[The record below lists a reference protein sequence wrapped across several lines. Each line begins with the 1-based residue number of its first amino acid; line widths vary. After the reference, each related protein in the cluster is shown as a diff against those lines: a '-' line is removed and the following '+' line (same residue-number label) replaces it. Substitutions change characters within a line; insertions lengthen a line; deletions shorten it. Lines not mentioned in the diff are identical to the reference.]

1 MRKLTQKQ
9 RRFADEYLV
18 DCNGTKAAV
27 RAGYS
32 PKTANEQAAKLMANP
47 KIHSYITEKLDEI
60 SSEKIA
66 DTQEIMEYLT
76 AVMRGE
82 YTEQILRLNG
92 GGVQVFDCV
101 EISAAIRLKAAELLG
116 KRYGLFKNNFRIE
129 SVSPVVIIN
138 DLVPDDW

>member
-82 YTEQILRLNG
+82 HKEQILRLNG
-92 GGVQVFDCV
+92 GGVQVLDYM
-101 EISAAIRLKAAELLG
+101 ETPAAIRLKAAEMLA
-116 KRYGLFKNNFRIE
+116 KRYGMLKENFEIE
-129 SVSPVVIIN
+129 SVSPVVIVN
-138 DLVPDDW
+138 DLKE

>member
-82 YTEQILRLNG
+82 HKEQILRLNG
-92 GGVQVFDCV
+92 NGVQVLDYM
-101 EISAAIRLKAAELLG
+101 ETPAAIRLKAAEMLA
-116 KRYGLFKNNFRIE
+116 KRYGLFKENFEIE
-129 SVSPVVIIN
+129 SVSPIVIVN
-138 DLVPDDW
+138 DLKE

>member
-47 KIHSYITEKLDEI
+47 KIHSYITERLDEI

-76 AVMRGE
+76 AVMRGKHK
-82 YTEQILRLNG
+82 EQILRLNG
-92 GGVQVFDCV
+92 GGVQVLDYM
-101 EISAAIRLKAAELLG
+101 ETPAAIRLKAAEMLA
-116 KRYGLFKNNFRIE
+116 KRYGLLK
-129 SVSPVVIIN
+129 
-138 DLVPDDW
+138 

>member
-47 KIHSYITEKLDEI
+47 KIHSYITERLDEI

-82 YTEQILRLNG
+82 HKEQILRLNG
-92 GGVQVFDCV
+92 NGVQVLDYM
-101 EISAAIRLKAAELLG
+101 ETSAAIRLKAAEMLA
-116 KRYGLFKNNFRIE
+116 KRYGLLKVNFEIE
-129 SVSPVVIIN
+129 SVSPVVIVN
-138 DLVPDDW
+138 DLKE

>member
-82 YTEQILRLNG
+82 HKEQILRLNG
-92 GGVQVFDCV
+92 NGVQVLDYM
-101 EISAAIRLKAAELLG
+101 ETPAAIRLKAAEMLA
-116 KRYGLFKNNFRIE
+116 KRYGLFKENFEIE
-129 SVSPVVIIN
+129 SVSPVVIVN
-138 DLVPDDW
+138 DLKE

>member
-82 YTEQILRLNG
+82 HKEQILRLNG
-92 GGVQVFDCV
+92 NGVQVLDYM
-101 EISAAIRLKAAELLG
+101 ETPTAIRLKAAEMLA
-116 KRYGLFKNNFRIE
+116 KRYGLLKENFEIE
-129 SVSPVVIIN
+129 SVSPVVIVN
-138 DLVPDDW
+138 DLKE